1 MPVCSPRPPGNHAGP
16 GQLRVAPTIPSINT
30 ESAKP
35 GLHTLMRQSS
45 IPRRQ
50 NSVRVRWDDLQ
61 RRSSKWTNRL
71 PPAVLQTARDRYLW
85 ALLIVALVVNLG
97 LFAYLIFEFSREPPV
112 LPPLV
117 PLHFDA
123 SGEPDRI
130 ESRNVLFSLAQIGLI
145 VIVGN
150 LGLGALMY
158 RRERLAAYLLSAS
171 SIVVQ
176 LLLWF
181 AAIQILRFVAL

>member
-1 MPVCSPRPPGNHAGP
+1 MH
-16 GQLRVAPTIPSINT
+16 
-30 ESAKP
+30 
-35 GLHTLMRQSS
+35 
-45 IPRRQ
+45 
-50 NSVRVRWDDLQ
+50 
-61 RRSSKWTNRL
+61 L
-71 PPAVLQTARDRYLW
+71 PPDWQEHLPPSVLLVLRDRYLW

-97 LFAYLIFEFSREPPV
+97 LFGYLMFEFTRVPAT

-123 SGEPDRI
+123 NGDPDRI
-130 ESRNVLFSLAQIGLI
+130 ESQTALFSLAQIGLI

-158 RRERLAAYLLSAS
+158 RRERLATYLLAATA
-171 SIVVQ
+171 IAIQ

-181 AAIQILRFVAL
+181 AAIQIIRFVTS